1 MRGGSDRTVS
11 GQQGRGEP
19 RNPPE
24 IAKVGPRGDWYGA
37 PVPAWISLNRDG
49 LALVGGPEAYSFPAG
64 PRDAT
69 VRLSLVD
76 AVRAPILPAVVA
88 ERVLAAWSR
97 GEPLPEWAPEVDPR
111 HERRRGAA
119 VVLSGDHMLLI
130 RYPPAVR
137 DGYFIPGGSVEPGE
151 TPAVAA
157 VRELKEE
164 TGLAGTV
171 VRLIA
176 TVLNRTREEH
186 YHLVSIADGEPTPLD
201 LAPARRSSGCRSRTC
216 RGCRS
221 GRSGWPGGCRGG
233 PSTAGPT
240 HRRSSPTPSA
250 TCTPAATGDGGA
262 ATSGTAG
269 GCRGR

>member
-1 MRGGSDRTVS
+1 MRSGSDRTVS

-24 IAKVGPRGDWYGA
+24 IAKVGAAGDWYGA

-49 LALVGGPEAYSFPAG
+49 LALVGGPGAYAFPTG
-64 PRDAT
+64 PLDAM
-69 VRLSLVD
+69 VRLPFVD
-76 AVRAPILPAVVA
+76 AVRAPIMPAVVA

-151 TPAVAA
+151 TPAVTA

-164 TGLAGTV
+164 TGLVGTV
-171 VRLIA
+171 VRLLA

-186 YHLVSIADGEPTPLD
+186 YHLVSIGDGVPTPLD
-201 LAPARRSSGCRSRTC
+201 LAPGETLEWVPVADLPRLPVWPKRLAWRLPRWAEH
-216 RGCRS
+216 
-221 GRSGWPGGCRGG
+221 GWPDPPPVLADAIRDLHTRC
-233 PSTAGPT
+233 
-240 HRRSSPTPSA
+240 
-250 TCTPAATGDGGA
+250 DW
-262 ATSGTAG
+262 
-269 GCRGR
+269 